1 MKAPPL
7 EVVLGSTLI
16 AGSSGFAIGCLHFQM
31 GALCQPGAAEHRV
44 TAMII
49 FAMLLFSILGST
61 AARISMTA
69 LIAAGALIM
78 LNSGQMGLLDGTL
91 HSPSSKLIFILLLGI
106 LPLWTPAANSWFKRP
121 GRVSFVHSHALR
133 GAAPSAP
140 PPDRHVAEEL
150 RKDFYMHSTVML
162 RGDQQLLGSGRQE
175 LRRRE
180 VSQ

>member
-16 AGSSGFAIGCLHFQM
+16 AGSSGFAIGCSRFHMDTLS
-31 GALCQPGAAEHRV
+31 QPGAAEHHV
-44 TAMII
+44 TALMI

-69 LIAAGALIM
+69 LIAAGTSIM

-106 LPLWTPAANSWFKRP
+106 LPLWTPTANSWFKRS

-133 GAAPSAP
+133 GPGPQLRPLTVTSQRNCARISTCTPPSCSAAINSSSAL
-140 PPDRHVAEEL
+140 DDKSCGGAR
-150 RKDFYMHSTVML
+150 
-162 RGDQQLLGSGRQE
+162 
-175 LRRRE
+175 
-180 VSQ
+180 